1 MVINMQPLSSRK
13 RNTIMDRRTFMS
25 WVGLGLLANSL
36 PVAIAASVEA
46 KPRAD
51 GFVSVGT
58 LKQLQSDGVIQVPK
72 FATGPLLVIRN
83 PQDSKKLIAVN
94 ATCTHKGCKVNWQA
108 KSKQFACPCHGSAF
122 KSDGSVANGP
132 ASKPLASYKVKVEG
146 NSVLVK
152 AA

>member
-1 MVINMQPLSSRK
+1 
-13 RNTIMDRRTFMS
+13 MDRRTFMS

-36 PVAIAASVEA
+36 PVAITASIKT

-51 GFVSVGT
+51 GFVPVGT

-72 FATGPLLVIRN
+72 FVAGPLLAIRN
-83 PQDSKKLIAVN
+83 PQDTKKLVAVN
-94 ATCTHKGCKVNWQA
+94 ATCTHRGCKVNWQA
-108 KSKQFACPCHGSAF
+108 KSKQFACRCHGSAF
-122 KSDGSVANGP
+122 KFDGSVVNGP
-132 ASKPLASYKVKVEG
+132 ASKPLASFKVKVEG

>member
-1 MVINMQPLSSRK
+1 
-13 RNTIMDRRTFMS
+13 MDRRTFMS

-72 FATGPLLVIRN
+72 FAAGPLLVIRN
-83 PQDSKKLIAVN
+83 PQDSKKLEIRLKTSKKAVIRRRMT
-94 ATCTHKGCKVNWQA
+94 AQ
-108 KSKQFACPCHGSAF
+108 
-122 KSDGSVANGP
+122 
-132 ASKPLASYKVKVEG
+132 
-146 NSVLVK
+146 
-152 AA
+152 